1 MCQSEGFFPPKNGM
15 NVLYLFLQIFFM
27 KKKLQHLVWYIYMYI
42 YDIPHTSLV
51 RDTCLFLRWWCG
63 DFL

>member
-1 MCQSEGFFPPKNGM
+1 MCKSEVFSTKKWNECIISFFAN
-15 NVLYLFLQIFFM
+15 IFYE

-51 RDTCLFLRWWCG
+51 RDTCLFLRWWW
-63 DFL
+63 